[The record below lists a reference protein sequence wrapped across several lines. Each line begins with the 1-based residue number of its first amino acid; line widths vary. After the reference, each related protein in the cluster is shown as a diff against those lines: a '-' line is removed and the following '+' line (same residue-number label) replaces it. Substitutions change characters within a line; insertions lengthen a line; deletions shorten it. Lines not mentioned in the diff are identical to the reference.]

1 MVVSYGFFDSIN
13 GDRKYRAEDLN
24 MIVHGLVTDG
34 VYSNV
39 GDKFKVTPVTGY
51 NAVNVGTGRAWFANK
66 WLHNDSRYRIDLEP
80 SDPVNPRIDAITI
93 QVHPTRR
100 YCVLAKVDGVPA
112 ADPQRPEIKK
122 DPQDYMG
129 YPVAYIRRP
138 AKATTVS
145 AGDITYVVGTSECPF
160 IASLQGTFDVDSY
173 LQNFQ
178 NQFDQWL
185 ANQQIPPGGNPG
197 SPNPDQ
203 GGGGSGS
210 YPSGEWTS
218 WLAARKGEW
227 DTWFQT
233 QKTELP
239 RNWNTWLEAKKSSC
253 SQEWTEFKTGKDVEW
268 GNIVVS
274 KGQEW
279 NQFKQSKE
287 QDWTTF
293 KDQKSQEFQEW
304 LSQQN
309 SGGGGGSSEPGTGPG
324 PTEPGTS
331 VAISLPTL
339 YGLIDLAPSMKKSI
353 FRGKALGDKLSP
365 EHAKAIHSGTFKD
378 LFIGDYWEKDGTKW
392 YIYDFNY
399 YYSAGETAGYLI
411 TFYRANHII
420 VGTDI
425 GVLQGNRYIFS
436 GEGTGK
442 VYSQSE
448 IANVGMSSFA
458 VHHQKIFGDHRRDI
472 IRREPTRINRETGA
486 IEELGHKNQLVSIP
500 TVGQLTG
507 AHVPKGFGSY
517 DDRQFAIFNLRPD
530 LISASEWHQW
540 TRTYSKKDRYYL
552 ISPGQA
558 AVEASVTQVHR
569 YRAVGLVVGH
579 N

>member
-218 WLAARKGEW
+218 FLAARKGEW

-233 QKTELP
+233 QKTDLP

-253 SQEWTEFKTGKDVEW
+253 SREWTEFKTGKDVEW

-274 KGQEW
+274 KGQDW
-279 NQFKQSKE
+279 NQFKQGKE

-309 SGGGGGSSEPGTGPG
+309 SGSGGAVPSEPPAD
-324 PTEPGTS
+324 PGTS

-339 YGLIDLAPSMKKSI
+339 YGLIDLAPSMKNSI
-353 FRGKALGDKLSP
+353 FRGKALGETLTP
-365 EHAKAIHSGTFKD
+365 EQGKAIRNGTFKD
-378 LFIGDYWEKDGTKW
+378 LFIGDYWEKEGVKW

-399 YYSAGETAGYLI
+399 YYSAGATTGYLI
-411 TFYRANHII
+411 GFYRQNHII

-425 GVLQGNRYIFS
+425 GVLGANKRHFNN
-436 GEGTGK
+436 EN
-442 VYSQSE
+442 QSYE
-448 IANVGMSSFA
+448 YHKSIICTQAVTPIAE
-458 VHHQKIFGDHRRDI
+458 HHRKIFGDHRRDV
-472 IRREPTRINRETGA
+472 IRHEPVEINKDTGVIET
-486 IEELGHKNQLVSIP
+486 LGYRNQLIVPP
-500 TVGQLTG
+500 TVGQLIG
-507 AHVPKGFGSY
+507 AHVPKGYGAY
-517 DDRQFAIFNLRPD
+517 DDRQFAIFNIRPD
-530 LISASEWHQW
+530 LISQSDWHQW
-540 TRTYSKKDRYYL
+540 TRTYAEKNKYYL
-552 ISPGQA
+552 VSPGNA
-558 AVEASVTQVHR
+558 AVTDSITKVHR
-569 YRAVGLVVGH
+569 FRAVGLVVGH